1 MNRFLSPNSLMQENG
16 IAFIRILIGI
26 FLIYHGC
33 EIFDAAKMREYA
45 SWDMFKKSSTPS
57 LMPYLGKAT
66 ELIGGLMLAV
76 GLFTRIA
83 CLIIIGT
90 MLYIAFIIG
99 NGKIWYE
106 DQYPFLFVLF
116 AFVFIFTGPGNWS
129 ADKLIFNKKL

>member
-1 MNRFLSPNSLMQENG
+1 MTQENG
-16 IAFIRILIGI
+16 IVFIRIIIGI

-45 SWDMFKKSSTPS
+45 EWEIFKKSSTPS
-57 LMPYLGKAT
+57 FMPYLGKAA
-66 ELIGGLMLAV
+66 ELIGGLMLAI

-83 CLIIIGT
+83 CLIIIGV

-116 AFVFIFTGPGNWS
+116 AFVFILTGSGNFS
-129 ADKLIFNKKL
+129 LDKIIFKKK

>member
-1 MNRFLSPNSLMQENG
+1 MMQENG

-45 SWDMFKKSSTPS
+45 AWDMFKKNSSPS
-57 LMPYLGKAT
+57 IMPYLGKAA

-76 GLFTRIA
+76 GLLTRIA

-90 MLYIAFIIG
+90 MLYISFIIG

-116 AFVFIFTGPGNWS
+116 ALVFFFTGSGNFS
-129 ADKLIFNKKL
+129 LDKIIFKKK

>member
-1 MNRFLSPNSLMQENG
+1 MNKFFSPNSMMQENG

-45 SWDMFKKSSTPS
+45 EWEMFKKNSNSSF
-57 LMPYLGKAT
+57 MPYLGKAA
-66 ELIGGLMLAV
+66 ELIAGFMLAI

-83 CLIIIGT
+83 CLMIIGT

-116 AFVFIFTGPGNWS
+116 ALVFIFTGSGNFS
-129 ADKLIFNKKL
+129 IDKIIFKKK